1 MRANRFGQGFGD
13 GALPIHGDAGDGQA
27 QSLRRRSEA
36 GKRQGFGQHAVAGT
50 AEKAQD
56 AEDCGLATGENGH
69 ALDREAHE
77 ARREPADRLLQLRLP
92 ASRPVVVQ
100 KWRESCAALDRR

>member
-56 AEDCGLATGENGH
+56 AEDCGLATGENDHSLG
-69 ALDREAHE
+69 REAHE
-77 ARREPADRLLQLRLP
+77 ARREPPDGLFKLRLP
-92 ASRPVVVQ
+92 ASRPLVIHER
-100 KWRESCAALDRR
+100 REACAALDRR